1 MHVWATPVARRRVG
15 DVRRERGRDS
25 LAWEDGEEE
34 EKVIKEA
41 HGWVSRRGKCCG

>member
-1 MHVWATPVARRRVG
+1 MHVWATPVVRRRVG

-25 LAWEDGEEE
+25 LAWEEE